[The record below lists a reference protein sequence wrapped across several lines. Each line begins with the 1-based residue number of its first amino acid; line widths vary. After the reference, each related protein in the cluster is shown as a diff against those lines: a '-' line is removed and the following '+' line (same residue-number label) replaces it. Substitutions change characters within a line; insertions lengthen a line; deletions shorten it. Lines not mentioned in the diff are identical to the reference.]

1 MITICLW
8 GLHIPVMTLSLMPY
22 APCVTKCYNIVL
34 YYLPNFVD
42 IVILITLNITTKILV
57 LSGVSLRHYQNV
69 RALW

>member
-22 APCVTKCYNIVL
+22 VPYATKCYNTVL

-57 LSGVSLRHYQNV
+57 LLGVSLRHYQNV